1 MNVPT
6 VAPAQVIQVRAIQLS
21 RSPLI
26 SRGALFD
33 GLCFG
38 LARRQFKVQSNFYGA
53 QPRVSGE
60 MRPCPISKCH
70 YTRVTRMPQ
79 SWL

>member
-6 VAPAQVIQVRAIQLS
+6 VAPAKVIQVCTIQLFHL
-21 RSPLI
+21 PLI

-53 QPRVSGE
+53 NPE
-60 MRPCPISKCH
+60 
-70 YTRVTRMPQ
+70 
-79 SWL
+79 